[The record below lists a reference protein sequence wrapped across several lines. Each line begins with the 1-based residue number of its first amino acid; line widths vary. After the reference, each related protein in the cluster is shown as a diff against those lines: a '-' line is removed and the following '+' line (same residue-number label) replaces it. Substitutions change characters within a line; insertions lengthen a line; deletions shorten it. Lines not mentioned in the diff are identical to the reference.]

1 MTVRELMEQGFTEV
15 TVPEP
20 DREIRGAYMGDL
32 LSWVMGR
39 CKEDDAWLTIMSNV
53 NVIAVASLANPAVVI
68 LTEGVTL
75 PDEIRILAE
84 TKGVNVVSTELP
96 SYEAAVALSKLIS

>member
-1 MTVRELMEQGFTEV
+1 MTVRDLTEYGFTAV
-15 TVPEP
+15 TLPEP
-20 DREIRGAYMGDL
+20 EREIRGAYMGDL

-53 NVIAVASLANPAVVI
+53 NVIAVASLANPSVVI

-75 PDEIRILAE
+75 PDDLVELAG

-96 SYEAAVALSKLIS
+96 SFEAAVALSKLIS